1 MEHEGRLKTV
11 TPAEDREA
19 ERSEA
24 ERAGAGV
31 TDRRRAEVVVVADP
45 EVPEKARRR
54 RFTAEYK
61 LRVLQEADA
70 CGEPGEIG
78 ALLRREGL
86 YSSHLVVWRRQREEG
101 TLQGLMPRKRG
112 RKPQQKNPLAK
123 KVAELERENE
133 RLQRRL
139 KQAEM
144 IIDVQKKSP
153 RSWGSRW
160 ATSPKVRANN
170 RHSGDCAGGGCAGCM
185 RRLGRRSC
193 QLLPGAATQGRS
205 CPAEGAATG
214 VEQ

>member
-1 MEHEGRLKTV
+1 MDHEGRLTAV

-31 TDRRRAEVVVVADP
+31 TDRRAEVVVVADP

-70 CGEPGEIG
+70 CSEPGEIG

-86 YSSHLVVWRRQREEG
+86 YSSHLVVWRRQRSDG
-101 TLQGLMPRKRG
+101 TLEGLRPRKRG
-112 RKPQQKNPLAK
+112 RKAQPTNPLAK
-123 KVAELERENE
+123 KVAELERENK
-133 RLQRRL
+133 RLERRL

-144 IIDVQKKSP
+144 IIDVQKKVSQI
-153 RSWGSRW
+153 
-160 ATSPKVRANN
+160 
-170 RHSGDCAGGGCAGCM
+170 
-185 RRLGRRSC
+185 LGTPLSEE
-193 QLLPGAATQGRS
+193 S
-205 CPAEGAATG
+205 EN
-214 VEQ
+214 ESE